1 MRSHEAGEGALE
13 KELHRLDDEIAGR
26 REELVAVRAQV
37 LRNDAA
43 IERLLDMVC
52 HGKGQPKGGDVIN
65 VKPADKK

>member
-52 HGKGQPKGGDVIN
+52 HGAK
-65 VKPADKK
+65 